1 MKVSFD
7 KIYTKS
13 NLISFFRLLL
23 VFPAFILLDKIEE
36 SSDIRYWMV
45 GLYFF
50 AYLTDLLDGFLA
62 RKYNEISEFGKVMDP
77 LADKVLIGMIVI
89 KLYLIGEIPAVYFWI
104 VILRDIIIFS
114 GGVLV
119 TKKIGKVLP
128 SNLLG
133 KITVTSI
140 GFFIIAVTLNISNT
154 SLLYNLLF
162 YLSLSLSFIS
172 VIGYAIRGYDSIKW
186 NKNETI

>member
-1 MKVSFD
+1 MKLSFD

-13 NLISFFRLLL
+13 NLISFLRLLL
-23 VFPAFILLDKIEE
+23 VIPAFILLDNME
-36 SSDIRYWMV
+36 DNPAIRYWMV

-50 AYLTDLLDGFLA
+50 GYITDLLDGFLA
-62 RKYNEISEFGKVMDP
+62 RKFNEITEFGKVIDP
-77 LADKVLIGMIVI
+77 FADKVLIGLIVI
-89 KLYLIGEIPAVYFWI
+89 KLFLIGEIPAFYFWV
-104 VILRDIIIFS
+104 VILRDVLIFS
-114 GGVLV
+114 GGILV
-119 TKKIGKVLP
+119 TKKIGRVLP

-133 KITVTSI
+133 KITVSSI
-140 GFFIIAVTLNISNT
+140 GFFIIAVTLDLKDISW
-154 SLLYNLLF
+154 LYDFLF